1 MIDTAKS
8 QSFAFVNCK
17 PTLMS
22 ASPTEATPPCEQ

>member
-22 ASPTEATPPCEQ
+22 ATKTEASRPCEQ